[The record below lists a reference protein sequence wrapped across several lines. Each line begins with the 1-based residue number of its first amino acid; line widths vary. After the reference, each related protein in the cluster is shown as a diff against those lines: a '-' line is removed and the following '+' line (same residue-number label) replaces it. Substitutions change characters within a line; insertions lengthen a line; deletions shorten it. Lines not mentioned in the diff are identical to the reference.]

1 MYLLRSLRRML
12 ISIFL
17 MSCLIQ
23 FVGQA
28 HASNLDAP
36 QPGYKAREIV
46 VKLYD
51 STPNPAAAIAQ
62 IATAYDLT
70 MIGQFGAR
78 PIYRLQRNT
87 PDDATKPDKT
97 PPGLANKIRN
107 QNPTLVEIAEPNY
120 VGEVPEEQRRIS
132 WARSGGPAEYAG
144 QWARDMIRLPLAHT
158 RTRGLGVIVAV
169 LDTGVDAAHPA
180 LQGRLVAGYDFVDG
194 DADPGEEGVYG
205 QNISY
210 GHGTHVAGL
219 VALAAPEAKIMP
231 LRVLD
236 IDGRGNV
243 WVLIQAIQYA
253 IDHGAGVI
261 NMSLST
267 STRTMLLE
275 DVIGRAACKNA
286 GACAAQQGGV
296 VVVMAAGN
304 SGSQMQEYPA
314 AETKNLGGALSVGAT
329 TQQNTLASFSNYGP
343 WVSLAAPGESV
354 LSSVPGG
361 EYASWS
367 GTSMAAPLAAG
378 TAALVRSACPGLSAP
393 QVASQLLATAVT
405 IEGKVRQRVDAGGAL
420 QFAPT
425 TGCTNLSLSYL
436 PLMMP

>member
-1 MYLLRSLRRML
+1 MYLLRSLRRLL
-12 ISIFL
+12 IGIFL
-17 MSCLIQ
+17 TACLLQ
-23 FVGQA
+23 LTGQA
-28 HASNLDAP
+28 HAGNPSAP
-36 QPGYKAREIV
+36 KADYKAREIV

-62 IATAYDLT
+62 LAATYDLT
-70 MIGQFGAR
+70 TVCQFGAR

-87 PDDATKPDKT
+87 PDDATKPEKT
-97 PPGLANKIRN
+97 PPGLANKIEH

-120 VGEVPEEQRRIS
+120 IGEVPEEQRRIS

-144 QWARDMIRLPLAHT
+144 QWASDMIHLPLAHT
-158 RTRGLGVIVAV
+158 RSRGQGVIVAV

-180 LQGRLVAGYDFVDG
+180 LQGRLVPGYDFVDG
-194 DADPGEEGVYG
+194 DADPSEKGVYG

-219 VALAAPEAKIMP
+219 VALAAPDAKIMP

-236 IDGRGNV
+236 VDGSGNV
-243 WVLIQAIQYA
+243 WVLAQAIQYA
-253 IDHGAGVI
+253 IDHGASVI

-267 STRTMLLE
+267 STRTRLLE
-275 DVIGRAACKNA
+275 DVIGRAACENA

-304 SGSQMQEYPA
+304 SGSQKQEYPA
-314 AETKNLGGALSVGAT
+314 AEPKNLGGALAVAAT
-329 TQQNTLASFSNYGP
+329 TQQDTLASFSNYGP

-367 GTSMAAPLAAG
+367 GTSMAAPLVAG

-393 QVASQLLATAVT
+393 QVASQLVATAAT
-405 IEGKVRQRVDAGGAL
+405 IGGKVSQRVDAGAAL
-420 QFAPT
+420 QFAPA
-425 TGCTNLSLSYL
+425 TGCGT
-436 PLMMP
+436 